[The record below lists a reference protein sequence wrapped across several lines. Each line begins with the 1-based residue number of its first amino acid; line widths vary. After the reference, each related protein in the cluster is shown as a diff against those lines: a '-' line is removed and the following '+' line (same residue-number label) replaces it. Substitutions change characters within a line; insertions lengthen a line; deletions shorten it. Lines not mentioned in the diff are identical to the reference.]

1 MTTNNEHPRT
11 TLARLV
17 FNDDDRIDLV
27 DAVRNNDTET
37 IEAITDDP
45 AIIEAARAIVAIESN

>member
-17 FNDDDRIDLV
+17 FNPDDRTDLV

-45 AIIEAARAIVAIESN
+45 AIIAAARAIVAIESN